1 MVEMYK
7 EKNQEIEVRNVIIH
21 AARKV
26 FARYGFRKTTMQDI
40 AAAAGKAKSSL
51 YHYFKSK
58 EDIFHSVLE
67 KEVGILKE
75 QILAS
80 IKKEKT
86 AQKKLIAYF
95 VARMYGFKK
104 VINFYSAFSDE
115 YLENYGFI
123 QRMRRDYD
131 QYEISMIR
139 AMLSEG
145 VDEGSFTISNPQMT
159 AAAILTALKGMEY
172 QWAVEQDVEAIEKNI
187 RNMANVLF
195 YGIVKR

>member
-1 MVEMYK
+1 MYK
-7 EKNQEIEVRNVIIH
+7 EKNQEIEVRSTIIH

-40 AAAAGKAKSSL
+40 AGAARKAKSSL
-51 YHYFKSK
+51 YHYFNSK
-58 EDIFHSVLE
+58 EDIFRSVLE
-67 KEVGILKE
+67 KEVGILKD
-75 QILAS
+75 QILKS
-80 IKKEKT
+80 INKEET
-86 AQKKLIAYF
+86 AQKKLTAYF

-123 QRMRRDYD
+123 QRMRREYD

-139 AMLSEG
+139 SMLSEG
-145 VDEGSFTISNPQMT
+145 VDEGSFTISNLQMT

-187 RNMANVLF
+187 RSMANVLF